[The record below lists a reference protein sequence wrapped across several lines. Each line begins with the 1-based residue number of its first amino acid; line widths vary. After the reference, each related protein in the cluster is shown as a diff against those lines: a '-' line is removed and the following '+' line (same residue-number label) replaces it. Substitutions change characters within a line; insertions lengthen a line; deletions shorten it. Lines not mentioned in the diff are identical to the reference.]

1 MPKQDR
7 KKKRPRGKRSQDWE
21 ALPALNQNAAGIDVG
36 NTEHYVAV
44 PAGRDAEPVQ
54 NFGSF
59 TADLHRMA
67 RWLKACGIQTV
78 AMQATGVYWIALYQI
93 LEEHGLQVNVV
104 NAHHTKT
111 LPGRK
116 TDVLECQ
123 WLQKLHTFGL
133 LNNSFQPAE
142 EIRVLRTYMR
152 QREKLVAAA
161 STCIQHI
168 QKALTEMNVQLANVI
183 SDISGLTGMAILRA
197 IVSGER
203 NPQALAGLKNERIQA
218 SREEI
223 AQSLEGNWRQEL
235 LFVLEQ
241 SLALYDT
248 YQIKI
253 AECNLRLE
261 SHLKRME
268 SKTTV
273 EQQPAPKASNTRS
286 HRKQMPGLDMGSQL
300 YRIAGVD
307 LTQIDGIQVQTAQ
320 TVISEVGVDMSRWR
334 TEKQFASWLGLCPDN
349 RISGG
354 KVLKRGTR
362 HVVNRAATAL
372 RMAAWSLF
380 RSRSALGANFRRL
393 RRKLGAPK
401 AVTAMAHKLARLVY
415 RMLKFGQGYVDKG
428 MEHYEAKYRQDQI
441 KWLAK
446 SAAALNLQLTPLTE
460 VVD

>member
-1 MPKQDR
+1 MPKQDSKR
-7 KKKRPRGKRSQDWE
+7 KAQRGKRVQDWE
-21 ALPALNQNAAGIDVG
+21 AMPPLHQNAAGIDVG
-36 NTEHYVAV
+36 NAEHYVAV

-54 NFGSF
+54 KFGSF
-59 TADLHRMA
+59 TADLHRLA
-67 RWLKACGIQTV
+67 RWLKVCGIQTV
-78 AMQATGVYWIALYQI
+78 AMQATGVYWVGLYQI
-93 LEEHGLQVNVV
+93 LEDHGLEVNVV
-104 NAHHTKT
+104 NTHNTKT

-142 EIRVLRTYMR
+142 EIWVLRTYMR
-152 QREKLVAAA
+152 QREKLVGGA

-168 QKALTEMNVQLANVI
+168 QKALTEMNIQLANVI
-183 SDISGLTGMAILRA
+183 SDISGMTGMAILRA

-203 NPQALAGLKNERIQA
+203 NPQTLARLKGERIQA

-223 AQSLEGNWRQEL
+223 AQSLEGTWRPEL

-241 SLALYDT
+241 SLDLYDL
-248 YQIKI
+248 YQQKI
-253 AECNLRLE
+253 ADCTLRIE
-261 SHLKRME
+261 THLKSME
-268 SKTTV
+268 SKTTT
-273 EQQPAPKASNTRS
+273 EPPPRRGGHERS
-286 HRKQMPGLDMGSQL
+286 HRKQMPGLDLGAQL

-380 RSRSALGANFRRL
+380 RSQSALGANFRRL

-415 RMLKFGQGYVDKG
+415 RMLKFGQAYVDQG
-428 MEHYEAKYRQDQI
+428 MEHYEAKYRQNQI

-460 VVD
+460 VAD

>member
-1 MPKQDR
+1 
-7 KKKRPRGKRSQDWE
+7 
-21 ALPALNQNAAGIDVG
+21 
-36 NTEHYVAV
+36 
-44 PAGRDAEPVQ
+44 
-54 NFGSF
+54 
-59 TADLHRMA
+59 
-67 RWLKACGIQTV
+67 
-78 AMQATGVYWIALYQI
+78 
-93 LEEHGLQVNVV
+93 
-104 NAHHTKT
+104 
-111 LPGRK
+111 
-116 TDVLECQ
+116 
-123 WLQKLHTFGL
+123 
-133 LNNSFQPAE
+133 
-142 EIRVLRTYMR
+142 
-152 QREKLVAAA
+152 
-161 STCIQHI
+161 
-168 QKALTEMNVQLANVI
+168 
-183 SDISGLTGMAILRA
+183 
-197 IVSGER
+197 
-203 NPQALAGLKNERIQA
+203 
-218 SREEI
+218 
-223 AQSLEGNWRQEL
+223 
-235 LFVLEQ
+235 VLEQ

-261 SHLKRME
+261 YHLKRME

-273 EQQPAPKASNTRS
+273 EQQPAPKASNARS
-286 HRKQMPGLDMGSQL
+286 HRKQMPGMDMGSQL

-446 SAAALNLQLTPLTE
+446 SAAALNLQLTPLAE

>member
-1 MPKQDR
+1 
-7 KKKRPRGKRSQDWE
+7 
-21 ALPALNQNAAGIDVG
+21 
-36 NTEHYVAV
+36 
-44 PAGRDAEPVQ
+44 
-54 NFGSF
+54 
-59 TADLHRMA
+59 
-67 RWLKACGIQTV
+67 
-78 AMQATGVYWIALYQI
+78 
-93 LEEHGLQVNVV
+93 
-104 NAHHTKT
+104 
-111 LPGRK
+111 
-116 TDVLECQ
+116 
-123 WLQKLHTFGL
+123 
-133 LNNSFQPAE
+133 
-142 EIRVLRTYMR
+142 MR

-161 STCIQHI
+161 STCIQHV

-203 NPQALAGLKNERIQA
+203 NPQTLAGLKNERIQA

-261 SHLKRME
+261 YHLKRME

-273 EQQPAPKASNTRS
+273 EQQPAPKASNARS
-286 HRKQMPGLDMGSQL
+286 HRKQMPGMDMGSQL

-446 SAAALNLQLTPLTE
+446 SAAALNLQLIPLAE